1 MVEEANCVTN
11 KFRIHKLNVFKTH
24 VLRIYCICVVL
35 QKLQK
40 FMMKNVFHT
49 EFKFSNLI
57 TASNIVH
64 FYNDKLMHQVRIWLV
79 LILFSYSLSC
89 LFDSS
94 FLRLKKTQ
102 TVFLFSPMIH
112 KRRTCFSL
120 ILDLTIIKSNWIH
133 YLFNCSNININS
145 NNKRIS
151 SMFSFS
157 GEKWFEINFNY

>member
-1 MVEEANCVTN
+1 MYLRHMCFEFIAFVWFCKNFKNLWWKT
-11 KFRIHKLNVFKTH
+11 FSILN
-24 VLRIYCICVVL
+24 
-35 QKLQK
+35 
-40 FMMKNVFHT
+40 
-49 EFKFSNLI
+49 SNSQI
-57 TASNIVH
+57 SWTASNIVH
-64 FYNDKLMHQVRIWLV
+64 FYNDKLMHQVRIWLI
-79 LILFSYSLSC
+79 LILFSYFLSC

-112 KRRTCFSL
+112 KRRTCFPL